1 MVYRSKVDAWIALL
15 VGGGALV
22 SVAVGAMLLW
32 QGERLGWLVLLLMPG
47 LLRLLAW
54 PIDYE
59 VADSELVIRAGVL
72 RWRIPI
78 ASIVNVEPTRNPL
91 SSPAWSLDRLRV
103 RYRPDR
109 SGRPRIRWIQIS
121 PEEKQAFLLEL
132 AARDPALQLNGEH
145 LSRTR

>member
-22 SVAVGAMLLW
+22 SVFVGAMLLW
-32 QGERLGWLVLLLMPG
+32 QGQRLGWLVMLLMPG

-59 VADSELVIRAGVL
+59 ITEAELIIRAGVL
-72 RWRIPI
+72 RWRIPL
-78 ASIVNVEPTRNPL
+78 AAIVNVEPTRNPL

-103 RYRPDR
+103 RWRR
-109 SGRPRIRWIQIS
+109 GARIRWIQIS
-121 PEEKQAFLLEL
+121 PEDKLAFLLEL
-132 AARDPALQLNGEH
+132 AAGDSGLRLEGNR
-145 LSRTR
+145 LSRKGS

>member
-22 SVAVGAMLLW
+22 SVFVGATLLW
-32 QGERLGWLVLLLMPG
+32 QGQRLGWLVLLLMPG

-59 VADSELVIRAGVL
+59 VTSAELIIRAGVL

-78 ASIVNVEPTRNPL
+78 ASIVHVEPTRNPL

-103 RYRPDR
+103 RWRR
-109 SGRPRIRWIQIS
+109 SARVRWIQIS
-121 PEEKQAFLLEL
+121 PEDKQAFLSELTTRDSGLRLEGD
-132 AARDPALQLNGEH
+132 R
-145 LSRTR
+145 LSRLAR

>member
-22 SVAVGAMLLW
+22 SVFVGATLLW
-32 QGERLGWLVLLLMPG
+32 QGQRLGWLVLLLMPG

-59 VADSELVIRAGVL
+59 VTSAELIIRAGVL

-78 ASIVNVEPTRNPL
+78 ASIVHVEPTRNPL

-103 RYRPDR
+103 RWRR
-109 SGRPRIRWIQIS
+109 GARVRWIQIS
-121 PEEKQAFLLEL
+121 PEDKQAFLSELTTRDSGLRLEGD
-132 AARDPALQLNGEH
+132 R
-145 LSRTR
+145 LSRLAR

>member
-32 QGERLGWLVLLLMPG
+32 QGQRLGWLVLLLMPG

-54 PIDYE
+54 PIEYE
-59 VADSELVIRAGVL
+59 ITDSELIIRAGVM
-72 RWRIPI
+72 RWRIPL
-78 ASIVNVEPTRNPL
+78 AAIVHVEPTRNPL

-103 RYRPDR
+103 RWRR
-109 SGRPRIRWIQIS
+109 GARIRWIQIS
-121 PEEKQAFLLEL
+121 PEDKLAFLVEL
-132 AARDPALQLNGEH
+132 SSHDPALQLNGDR
-145 LSRTR
+145 LARKGS